1 MKKLFGKK
9 DKSEG
14 NTEKTGEGGSGPPAP
29 GAPPAALGSYP
40 PPPATSGNYAPQN
53 GGAYGGPPPAYSVN
67 PEGNGSA
74 PNGAPPGYAPQ
85 LGAPGYAPQGAT
97 PPQGYEPPPAYSESL
112 SDGSSATV
120 QYTGCVEQQ
129 MFQQKYVHK
138 AAAAAGLTA
147 PSPGGPV
154 VHAQFDA
161 AARFSKNAPASIP
174 PPPPGV
180 QPNQAQLAAITG
192 GTVVMTQ
199 KKSSFLNGTGHGG
212 STFW

>member
-9 DKSEG
+9 DKCDS
-14 NTEKTGEGGSGPPAP
+14 EKTGDGGSAPPAPTVGYGVPGAPPVGGYGAP
-29 GAPPAALGSYP
+29 GAPPGGGYP
-40 PPPATSGNYAPQN
+40 PPS

-67 PEGNGSA
+67 PEAAGYL
-74 PNGAPPGYAPQ
+74 PDGAPPGYAPQ
-85 LGAPGYAPQGAT
+85 GVP

-129 MFQQKYVHK
+129 MFQQRYVHK
-138 AAAAAGLTA
+138 QATAAGLVA
-147 PSPGGPV
+147 PPPGGPV

-180 QPNQAQLAAITG
+180 QPNHAQLAAING